1 MAALKIE
8 ERCTFHRDGQWCG
21 RVEADET
28 NHVWPTERMR
38 HGAHIWRNDTRDRLG
53 LATSLG
59 LTEAPRM
66 TSTDQLEAE
75 QAGKPI
81 PYMPSDPQA
90 VLARDIAAIR
100 ARHEPPNDYVA
111 GECVWC
117 MTDFGHA
124 EGCPL
129 PDLLLM
135 ARALAE
141 SEERVRMLELGLLWL
156 ANETAGHCAAADS
169 PDSLLDAERNARRLL
184 RTRAALSEPETPR

>member
-1 MAALKIE
+1 
-8 ERCTFHRDGQWCG
+8 
-21 RVEADET
+21 
-28 NHVWPTERMR
+28 
-38 HGAHIWRNDTRDRLG
+38 
-53 LATSLG
+53 
-59 LTEAPRM
+59 
-66 TSTDQLEAE
+66 
-75 QAGKPI
+75 
-81 PYMPSDPQA
+81 MPSDPQA

-141 SEERVRMLELGLLWL
+141 SEERVRMLTEAVAVLM
-156 ANETAGHCAAADS
+156 NAAD
-169 PDSLLDAERNARRLL
+169 DWEAQWHDCRCEWHRRLNRAVGIAANL
-184 RTRAALSEPETPR
+184 SARAALSEPETPR